1 MLARPDLT
9 TLFEDLRHLVD
20 ALGSTDLTLA
30 ESRVLLPQ
38 VCRVIETIHGAGA
51 MGPGVDPQS
60 CARGE
65 AVVRDRVYTALAKAP
80 SGFLERSFAS
90 RGSRSAGHR
99 SPEKWWWDECVIL

>member
-38 VCRVIETIHGAGA
+38 VCRVIEMIHGAGA

-60 CARGE
+60 CAREG
-65 AVVRDRVYTALAKAP
+65 RQ
-80 SGFLERSFAS
+80 S
-90 RGSRSAGHR
+90 
-99 SPEKWWWDECVIL
+99 